1 LKYSP
6 RNILK
11 SELIRNTSVLITG
24 TVVAQLISILLQ
36 PFLRRY
42 FSAAEFGTYS
52 VYLSMVGI
60 LAVISTL
67 RFDDAIVLPEDDK
80 DSANLLILSVGLNFG
95 VCLLALL
102 LVIFLGEKILRTI
115 NLSSQFSLSVL
126 YLVPLGAF
134 LINTSLSFN
143 YWLIRKKRFNNVSLN
158 KLIRRGSE
166 GMAQVLFAF
175 MKNPKGLI
183 FSDILGQIVNT
194 CVTAYQGFRLG
205 FNLKYFSINKIK
217 TVISSYSDF
226 PKYNLLPA
234 FMSTCSFLLP
244 AIFINKYY
252 SADNAGYFDMA
263 KLVLS
268 IPLAFIAT
276 SISNV
281 LLQRIAEKYN
291 SRKSFTDDLKPL
303 LSIVILICVI
313 EFLVI
318 YLFGNF
324 LFGFAFGSIYEV
336 SGDISRIMV
345 WSFALNFIVSSF
357 SCLFISMQKIKLYS
371 IWQLFYFIS
380 IISLLLFR
388 DLSFFEFLKVY
399 VAVEMVSYIVVIV
412 IMYIIVRKYEKSII
426 PA

>member
-1 LKYSP
+1 MKYSP
-6 RNILK
+6 RNLLK
-11 SELIRNTSVLITG
+11 SELIRNTSVLISG
-24 TVVAQLISILLQ
+24 TVVAQLISIGLQ

-42 FSAAEFGTYS
+42 FSVAEFGTLS

-67 RFDDAIVLPEDDK
+67 RYDDAIVLPDDDK
-80 DSANLLILSVGLNFG
+80 DSSNLLFVSVGLNFG

-102 LVIFLGEKILRTI
+102 LVLIFGAKILTAI
-115 NLSSQFSLSVL
+115 NLSSKFSLAIL

-158 KLIRRGSE
+158 KLIRRGGE
-166 GMAQVLFAF
+166 GISQVIFAF
-175 MKNPKGLI
+175 LKNPKGLI
-183 FSDILGQIVNT
+183 ISDIIGQSINAG
-194 CVTAYQGFRLG
+194 VTAYQGFRLG
-205 FNLKYFSINKIK
+205 FSFNFVSLERIK
-217 TVISSYSDF
+217 AVVRYYSDF
-226 PKYNLLPA
+226 PKFNLLPA

-244 AIFINKYY
+244 PIFINKFY
-252 SADNAGYFDMA
+252 SAESAGYFDMA

-281 LLQRIAEKYN
+281 LLQRIAEKFN
-291 SRKSFTDDLKPL
+291 ARQSFMDDLKPL
-303 LSIVILICVI
+303 FLIVILICAM
-313 EFLVI
+313 EFFVI

-324 LFGFAFGSIYEV
+324 LFGFAFGKIYEI

-357 SCLFISMQKIKLYS
+357 SCLFISMQKIKIYS
-371 IWQLFYFIS
+371 IWQFFYFIS

-388 DLSFFEFLKVY
+388 DLSFFNFLKVY
-399 VAVEMVSYIVVIV
+399 VAVETVCYASVLVLMYAIVS
-412 IMYIIVRKYEKSII
+412 KYEKSVIE
-426 PA
+426 A

>member
-1 LKYSP
+1 MKYSP
-6 RNILK
+6 RNLLK

-24 TVVAQLISILLQ
+24 TVVAQLISIGLQ

-42 FSAAEFGTYS
+42 FSVAEFGTLS

-60 LAVISTL
+60 LAVVSTL
-67 RFDDAIVLPEDDK
+67 RYDDAIVLPDDDK
-80 DSANLLILSVGLNFG
+80 DSANLLFVSVGLNFA
-95 VCLLALL
+95 VCLLALF
-102 LVIFLGEKILRTI
+102 LVFLFGARILTAI
-115 NLSSQFSLSVL
+115 NLSSKFSLSIL
-126 YLVPLGAF
+126 YMVPLGAF

-166 GMAQVLFAF
+166 GISQVIFAF
-175 MKNPKGLI
+175 LKNPRGLI
-183 FSDILGQIVNT
+183 ISDIIGQSINT
-194 CVTAYQGFRLG
+194 GVTAYQGFRFG
-205 FNLKYFSINKIK
+205 FSFNFFSLDKIK
-217 TVISSYSDF
+217 AVVRNYSDF
-226 PKYNLLPA
+226 PKFNLLPA

-244 AIFINKYY
+244 PIFINQYY
-252 SADNAGYFDMA
+252 SAESAGYFDMA

-291 SRKSFTDDLKPL
+291 ARQSFMDDVKPL
-303 LSIVILICVI
+303 LLIVILICAI

-318 YLFGNF
+318 YLFGNL
-324 LFGFAFGSIYEV
+324 LFGFAFGKVYEI

-357 SCLFISMQKIKLYS
+357 SCLFISMQKIKIYS

-388 DLSFFEFLKVY
+388 DLSFFDFLKVY
-399 VAVEMVSYIVVIV
+399 VAVETVSYASVLI
-412 IMYIIVRKYEKSII
+412 IMYAIVRKYERSLIK
-426 PA
+426 A